1 MGAERLCTGSKAT
14 GKGKNRMGTKGENME
29 NTADMEGFAD
39 AKRMALIVWSS
50 DLDRV
55 WPVLILATTAAA
67 SGLEVDL
74 FFTFWGLRVLQKNDV
89 RLTGK
94 NWMQKGESLVDRGG
108 TDHLKLGKIH
118 FGGAGTKMIKMLA
131 EEHKVASPTELL
143 EMAMDLGVRL
153 HPCQMTMDLYGLT
166 KDDFIEGISVPIGAA
181 SFINMAADADIS
193 MLI

>member
-1 MGAERLCTGSKAT
+1 
-14 GKGKNRMGTKGENME
+14 ME